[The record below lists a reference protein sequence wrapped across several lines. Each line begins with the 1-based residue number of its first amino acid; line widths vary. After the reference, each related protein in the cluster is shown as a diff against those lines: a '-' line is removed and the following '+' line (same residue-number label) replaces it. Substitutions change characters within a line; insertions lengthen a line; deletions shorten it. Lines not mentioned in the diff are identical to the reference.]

1 MSATS
6 GRRARAGRRVGKK
19 RRGFAG
25 PREDDPRVVRTR
37 AAVVEAARTLF
48 MRNGYSGTT
57 MEDIAAL
64 AGLAKRTVY
73 NNYPDKDAL
82 FNQIV
87 LDVIAFAEEFARGLR
102 EEFTAGITAANLHA
116 SLDDLGGR
124 LALAVVRPEVIA
136 LRRLLIS
143 EARALPSLAREYFD
157 RVPGQVIDAL
167 ASGFEQ
173 LGHAGLRVPDGRRA
187 AAQFAYLVV
196 GEPLDRAMLV
206 GTTPP
211 REQIIAYAR
220 DGVET
225 FLARYGTTR
234 TGRGPKR

>member
-1 MSATS
+1 
-6 GRRARAGRRVGKK
+6 
-19 RRGFAG
+19 
-25 PREDDPRVVRTR
+25 
-37 AAVVEAARTLF
+37 VVEAARTLF

-87 LDVIAFAEEFARGLR
+87 LDVIAFAEKFARGLR

-116 SLDDLGGR
+116 SLDDVGCR
-124 LALAVVRPEVIA
+124 LALTVVRPEVIA

-143 EARALPSLAREYFD
+143 EARALPSLARDYFD
-157 RVPGQVIDAL
+157 RVPGQVMEAL

-173 LGHAGLRVPDGRRA
+173 LGHAGLRVADGRRA
-187 AAQFAYLVV
+187 GSQFAYLVV
-196 GEPLDRAMLV
+196 GEPLDRAVLV
-206 GTTPP
+206 GITPP
-211 REQIIAYAR
+211 REQVIAYAR

-225 FLARYGTTR
+225 FLARYASTR
-234 TGRGPKR
+234 SERGRKRRRAPRESLR

>member
-1 MSATS
+1 
-6 GRRARAGRRVGKK
+6 
-19 RRGFAG
+19 
-25 PREDDPRVVRTR
+25 VVD
-37 AAVVEAARTLF
+37 AARTLF

-87 LDVIAFAEEFARGLR
+87 LDVIAFAEKFARGLR

-116 SLDDLGGR
+116 ALDDVGCR
-124 LALAVVRPEVIA
+124 LALTVVRPEVIA

-143 EARALPSLAREYFD
+143 EARALPSLARDYFD
-157 RVPGQVIDAL
+157 RVPGQVMETL

-173 LGHAGLRVPDGRRA
+173 LRSAGLRVADGRRA

-211 REQIIAYAR
+211 REQVIAYAR

-225 FLARYGTTR
+225 FLARYASAR
-234 TGRGPKR
+234 SERGRKG